1 MNRLFSILIAAALL
15 PSASALFAG
24 TAYKCVSASGE
35 VSFQQTVC
43 DSADKE
49 TMIEMKSS
57 VEPGEVEL
65 DAPIDSRLYR
75 LYQYEQWE
83 REQDAINARP
93 GRSEEEK
100 ALEHLRNRRASQMGI
115 TRKELDRREG
125 WKPRAQ

>member
-1 MNRLFSILIAAALL
+1 MASALL
-15 PSASALFAG
+15 ASASASFAG

-35 VSFQQTVC
+35 VTFQQAVC
-43 DSADKE
+43 DTSATATPIETKTRKE
-49 TMIEMKSS
+49 PVLETPSERQLY
-57 VEPGEVEL
+57 E
-65 DAPIDSRLYR
+65 YR
-75 LYQYEQWE
+75 L
-83 REQDAINARP
+83 REMEENAINERR